1 MADTCGEPLGCDDIQ
16 GGMNAVIA
24 ASYVRLAD
32 GPNGELRTARRT
44 ASCTGGEGGGGTV
57 TSVSANG
64 ARLITGSSDG
74 SPTAPA
80 LTLQAAGLLRNI
92 TKVAH
97 GFTTRQAIRVS
108 AAGVSDLAQGD
119 SAANAKFTGFVFDP
133 APAGS
138 ADIFVLALPGSYL
151 ESGFVG
157 LSGGTDYYLD
167 PTTPGAITATPNAF
181 GAVLRASSATGG
193 YVMQPM
199 TGDWGVK
206 AYSANISQT
215 GTDAPVVNRVYRNT
229 LGGTPVFTRSN
240 NGNYSLTLAGTFTL
254 NKTKLLGAY
263 MASTGDLVMIQP
275 EYVDADVVRFN
286 SFLIDLV
293 GGTFTPSDD
302 TILNFDFD
310 IIVYP

>member
-74 SPTAPA
+74 SATAPA

-92 TKVAH
+92 AKAAH

-167 PTTPGAITATPNAF
+167 PTTPGAITPTPNAF

-193 YVMQPM
+193 YVLQPSP
-199 TGDWGVK
+199 DAVK
-206 AYSANISQT
+206 FYKVLLSQASTNAPTISIIQ
-215 GTDAPVVNRVYRNT
+215 NT
-229 LGGTPVFTRSN
+229 LGGVPVASYQGIGAYR
-240 NGNYSLTLAGTFTL
+240 LTLAAAFPQSKTL
-254 NKTKLLGAY
+254 AFLQNNLDDAAALSILSVKVDASGDFLSI
-263 MASTGDLVMIQP
+263 STGSGQDQ
-275 EYVDADVVRFN
+275 
-286 SFLIDLV
+286 
-293 GGTFTPSDD
+293 SDD
-302 TILNFDFD
+302 YLNNTCLL
-310 IIVYP
+310 VEVHQ